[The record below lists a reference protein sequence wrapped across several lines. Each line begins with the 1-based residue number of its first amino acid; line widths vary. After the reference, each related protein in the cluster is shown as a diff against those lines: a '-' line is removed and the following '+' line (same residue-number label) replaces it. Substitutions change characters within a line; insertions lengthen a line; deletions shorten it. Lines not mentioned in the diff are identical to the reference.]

1 MTPRRAVDSTENVA
15 RFFCKT
21 TSFNFLLLT
30 FSQKVCISE
39 FIFVTLR
46 PNRNKLIKYLI
57 NMKFNVSSTKLFAQ
71 LQAVSR
77 VIAAK
82 NSLQIL
88 EDVLFD
94 LEGNMLTLT
103 ASDGETTIRT
113 SLEVENVEG
122 AGKVAFGARLLL
134 ETLKEFP
141 EQPLTFTID
150 DQNFGMNILS
160 ANGTYSV
167 VGANGNEYP
176 EMPVEGDITH
186 SFTISA
192 EALLNAI
199 NKTIFC
205 TADDELRPVMNGIF
219 FDLAQDN
226 ITLVATDAHRLV
238 RFIHSGVSVE
248 EPISFILPKKPAVLL
263 KNVLGKEE
271 GDVTVTFGAKNAKFA
286 FGRTLIVC
294 RQIEGRF
301 PNYNAVI
308 PQNNQNNAVIDKQ
321 TIINACKRVSVF
333 ANTGT
338 ALLKLAF
345 SENKIK
351 ISAQDIDFSTS
362 AEETVDCSYAG
373 TPMAIGFKAPFL
385 IEILGAVDSAEV
397 MLSLADPARAGLILP
412 VENGENSNLLML
424 LMPMLLND

>member
-1 MTPRRAVDSTENVA
+1 
-15 RFFCKT
+15 
-21 TSFNFLLLT
+21 
-30 FSQKVCISE
+30 
-39 FIFVTLR
+39 
-46 PNRNKLIKYLI
+46 
-57 NMKFNVSSTKLFAQ
+57 MKFNVSSTKLFAQ

-77 VIAAK
+77 VIASK

-94 LEGNMLTLT
+94 LNGNVLTLT
-103 ASDGETTIRT
+103 ASDGETSIRT
-113 SLEVENVEG
+113 SMDVENAEG
-122 AGKVAFGARLLL
+122 MGKVAFGAKLLL

-150 DQNFGMNILS
+150 DQNFGMNIIS
-160 ANGTYSV
+160 ANGNYNF

-176 EMPVEGDITH
+176 EMMAEEEAAH
-186 SFTISA
+186 SFSLSA
-192 EALLNAI
+192 DLMLTAI

-219 FDLAQDN
+219 FDLSEEN
-226 ITLVATDAHRLV
+226 ITMVATDAHRLV
-238 RFIHSGVSVE
+238 RYTNMAVKAT
-248 EPISFILPKKPAVLL
+248 EPASFILPKKPAQLL
-263 KNVLGKEE
+263 KNILAREDAEMK
-271 GDVTVTFGAKNAKFA
+271 VTFGVKNIRFE
-286 FGRTLIVC
+286 FGRTLIIC

-308 PQNNQNNAVIDKQ
+308 PQNNQNNVTVDRQ

-338 ALLKLAF
+338 SLLKLAL
-345 SENKIK
+345 SENQIK

-362 AEETVDCSYAG
+362 AEETIACAYSG
-373 TPMAIGFKAPFL
+373 MPMAIGFKAPFL
-385 IEILGAVDSAEV
+385 IEILSSIESNEV
-397 MLSLADPARAGLILP
+397 MISLADPARAGLILP
-412 VENGENSNLLML
+412 VENAENEDLLML